1 MDQKIIDFNKKQRH
15 NKFPKV
21 NVGDIV
27 RVHRKIKEGQKERI
41 QVFKGLVIA
50 IKGKQSSSPTITVR
64 RVSAGVGIEMIFPI
78 FSPVIEKIEL
88 LRHSKV
94 RRSKLYYMRE
104 RFGKSAKMK
113 AIELTDEE
121 KDFYNKKTKQTTDG
135 KKETEAK
142 ADKKEKSKENKESK
156 KVKKSSNKDNKD
168 SQKENSE
175 KDSAKDNKK
184 ADKEEQTTKDNKAKT
199 EDNKSEKTEGK

>member
-1 MDQKIIDFNKKQRH
+1 MDQKIIKFNKKQQH
-15 NKFPKV
+15 SKFPKIS
-21 NVGDIV
+21 VGDIV
-27 RVHRKIKEGQKERI
+27 RVHRKIKEGGKERI

-78 FSPVIEKIEL
+78 FSPVIEKIEI

-104 RFGKSAKMK
+104 RFGKAAKMK

-121 KDFYNKKTKQTTDG
+121 KDFYKKKKKPETATEQAVESPEKKAGDTEKTEG
-135 KKETEAK
+135 AKKEVKKET
-142 ADKKEKSKENKESK
+142 KKETKKEIKEEAGKES
-156 KVKKSSNKDNKD
+156 
-168 SQKENSE
+168 E
-175 KDSAKDNKK
+175 KNTEKKDNKK
-184 ADKEEQTTKDNKAKT
+184 EPEKEEPAK
-199 EDNKSEKTEGK
+199 EEK